1 MAKISKS
8 ELAWRRKQ
16 KPQSIMT
23 TAKFKE
29 IQRSAEA
36 KGATSGKDVAG
47 AAYWNTVR
55 AKYLKS
61 KLKLSKRKK

>member
-8 ELAWRRKQ
+8 ALAWRRKQ

-23 TAKFKE
+23 TAKFKNIE
-29 IQRSAEA
+29 RKAEA
-36 KGATSGKDVAG
+36 GGATSGKKVAG

-61 KLKLSKRKK
+61 KLRKGKK